1 MKANFQGVANWVDNN
16 INWGSKTSIETSKGK
31 TTATTTSSTNLGE
44 SMSYIMYNN
53 TNSGNPASL
62 FKTETKTEVS
72 AWEKIEIKTPASTVS
87 VSATSNQ
94 DGKTTVQVSG
104 TLTRSNGPSVGGS
117 VSHSSD
123 GTVKVDANVSAT
135 AGPVSSK
142 VSASGTVSNTSQN
155 LEFSA
160 GTTIK
165 KR

>member
-1 MKANFQGVANWVDNN
+1 MAGVESQFSGGANWVDNN
-16 INWGSKTSIETSKGK
+16 ISWGSKTSIETSKGK
-31 TTATTTSSTNLGE
+31 TTATATTTSSTNLGE

-72 AWEKIEIKTPASTVS
+72 AGEKIEIKTPASTVS

-135 AGPVSSK
+135 AGPFFK
-142 VSASGTVSNTSQN
+142 G
-155 LEFSA
+155 FC
-160 GTTIK
+160 
-165 KR
+165 